1 METLKEWVLDL
12 VIAAVLLFVVT
23 AQGVISNKGLSCG
36 GTDRK
41 AEVAG
46 PARP

>member
-1 METLKEWVLDL
+1 METLKEAVLDL
-12 VIAAVLLFVVT
+12 VIAAVFLFVVT

-36 GTDRK
+36 GTERQ
-41 AEVAG
+41 AVAV